1 MIVAD
6 RDSKKSAA
14 RIRNSKVA
22 TQFQQ
27 CQSDPLVE
35 TETQKAGAAQQQSI
49 PLLEITLVKLPEGRT
64 RGMGRNAVELLP
76 GKATQAAIVVGFDLK
91 SGGSEWKRRKF
102 RYRPRRQERDN
113 YPVASNVQTGEARRS
128 GEKNVRAGGQ
138 LRLAQDNFTLG
149 EVGDL

>member
-64 RGMGRNAVELLP
+64 RGMGCNAVELL
-76 GKATQAAIVVGFDLK
+76 QARL
-91 SGGSEWKRRKF
+91 
-102 RYRPRRQERDN
+102 PTRQ
-113 YPVASNVQTGEARRS
+113 SS
-128 GEKNVRAGGQ
+128 
-138 LRLAQDNFTLG
+138 
-149 EVGDL
+149 